1 MTRLPS
7 STGSSSKEPKYNDL
21 EGTMKKD
28 KRIQNWVSSYLNIDA
43 SKLSDADVLKVAKH
57 ILRVMALET
66 PGLAEI
72 HRKELGL

>member
-1 MTRLPS
+1 
-7 STGSSSKEPKYNDL
+7 
-21 EGTMKKD
+21 MKKD